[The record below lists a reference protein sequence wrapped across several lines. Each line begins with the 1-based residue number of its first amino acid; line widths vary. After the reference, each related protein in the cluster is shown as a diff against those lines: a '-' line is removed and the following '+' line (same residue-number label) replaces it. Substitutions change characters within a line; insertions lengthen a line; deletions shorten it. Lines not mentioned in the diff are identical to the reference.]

1 MDDPSS
7 SPPAAAGTLEALQE
21 AAGRYLAELWAYNER
36 RNAPQLS
43 MEEINAEIAAA
54 YAESR
59 ERRRQRASATGD
71 PGL

>member
-1 MDDPSS
+1 MSNPPS
-7 SPPAAAGTLEALQE
+7 SPPAPAGTLEALEE
-21 AAGRYLAELWAYNER
+21 AAARFLAELWAYNER

-59 ERRRQRASATGD
+59 ERRRQRAAATGD
-71 PGL
+71 TGL